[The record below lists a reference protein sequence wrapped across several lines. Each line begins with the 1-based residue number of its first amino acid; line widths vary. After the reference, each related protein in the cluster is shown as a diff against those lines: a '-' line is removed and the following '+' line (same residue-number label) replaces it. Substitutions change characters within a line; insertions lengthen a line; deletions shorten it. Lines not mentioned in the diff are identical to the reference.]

1 MDAIDVHQHLWP
13 PALIEALRMRTRP
26 PRLVGWRLELDGEA
40 PYEVDPAAHDVPK
53 RVARENDDGTK
64 LALVALSAALG
75 IDDPNLLEAWHV
87 GALELPAPFKPWA
100 AANVREPDLQA
111 LRANLDNGCVGLEL
125 PATAIGTPAGV
136 EKVGPLLEI
145 CEAADKPVLIHPG
158 PATPPRDDVPAW
170 WPAVVDY
177 VAQLHA
183 AWWSWHV
190 AGRQLFPD
198 LRLCFAAAAGLAPA
212 HHERL
217 AARGGTYRRIDRDVF
232 VDTSSYGPRG
242 LDAVIRVLG
251 IDNVVFGTDRPYA
264 EPTDP
269 GLGAAATVAIRRTNP
284 HRLLEGGLP

>member
-13 PALIEALRMRTRP
+13 AALIEALRRRTRP

-40 PYEVDPAAHDVPK
+40 PYDVDPAAHDVPK
-53 RVARENDDGTK
+53 RVAQESDDGAD
-64 LALVALSAALG
+64 LAIVALSAALG
-75 IDDPNLLEAWHV
+75 VDDPELLDAWHT
-87 GALELPAPFKPWA
+87 GALELPPPFRPWA
-100 AANVREPDLQA
+100 AASVNELDPQA
-111 LRANLDNGCVGLEL
+111 VQANLDAGCAGLEL
-125 PATAIGTPAGV
+125 PATALGTPDGL
-136 EKVGPLLEI
+136 ERVGRLLEV
-145 CEAADKPVLIHPG
+145 CEAANKPVLIHPG
-158 PATPPRDDVPAW
+158 PAMPRDNLPAW

-177 VAQLHA
+177 VGQLHA
-183 AWWSWHV
+183 AWWAWHV
-190 AGRQLFPD
+190 AGRTQFPK
-198 LRLCFAAAAGLAPA
+198 LRVCFAAAAGLAPT

-217 AARGGTYRRIDRDVF
+217 TARGGTYRRIDPDVF

-251 IDNVVFGTDRPYA
+251 IDTVVFGTDRPYA

>member
-13 PALIEALRMRTRP
+13 AALIEALRGRTRP
-26 PRLVGWRLELDGEA
+26 PRLVGWRLEFDGEA
-40 PYEVDPAAHDVPK
+40 SYDVDPAAHDVPK
-53 RVARENDDGTK
+53 RIAQDSDDGTG

-75 IDDPNLLEAWHV
+75 VDDPELLDAWHN
-87 GALELPAPFKPWA
+87 GALELPPPFRPWA
-100 AANVREPDLQA
+100 AASVNELDPRAVQ
-111 LRANLDNGCVGLEL
+111 ANLDAGCVGLEL
-125 PATAIGTPAGV
+125 PATALGTPDGL
-136 EKVGPLLEI
+136 ERIGRLLEV
-145 CEAADKPVLIHPG
+145 CEAANKPVLIHPG
-158 PATPPRDDVPAW
+158 PAMPRGNVPAW

-177 VAQLHA
+177 VGQLHA

-190 AGRQLFPD
+190 AGRTRFPK
-198 LRLCFAAAAGLAPA
+198 LRVCFAAAGGLAPA

-217 AARGGTYRRIDRDVF
+217 TGRGGTYRRIDPDVF
-232 VDTSSYGPRG
+232 VDTSSYGARG

-284 HRLLEGGLP
+284 LRLLEGGLP